1 MVLRPQRRESMK
13 RLLMV
18 LTLMCVF
25 SATALA
31 GEMPG
36 VTPKSVTSD
45 VPTAGSTFTPGE
57 VPTATGDTYGEVA
70 DVGYGSETGSGLVMT
85 VLLTFITFI

>member
-1 MVLRPQRRESMK
+1 MK

-18 LTLMCVF
+18 LTLTCVF

-36 VTPKSVTSD
+36 VNPKSVTGD
-45 VPTAGSTFTPGE
+45 VPTIGSTFTPGDVST
-57 VPTATGDTYGEVA
+57 VPYDTCGEMA
-70 DVGYGSETGSGLVMT
+70 DVGSITDDGSSLVMT

>member
-1 MVLRPQRRESMK
+1 MK

-18 LTLMCVF
+18 ITLMCLF

-36 VTPKSVTSD
+36 VTPKSVTRD
-45 VPTAGSTFTPGE
+45 VPTTGSTYTPGE
-57 VPTATGDTYGEVA
+57 LPTEPSPICGETA
-70 DVGYGSETGSGLVMT
+70 YVGYEITDESGSSLVMT